1 MSGRSD
7 LRESARDE
15 DRRRRDEARLVAL
28 QQQIDELRGLVR
40 ELTARQTRGDELFKS
55 YEMALGQ
62 VRTGVEQQRHETAQT
77 LQTRQLE
84 DQRLR
89 QQLTDLEARI
99 EESGRPIRS
108 IQAHI
113 SEIGESL
120 RRGKEDA
127 GKDERRFD
135 ELRALIDHV
144 AALSERNTSVIQAT
158 RDAIEALRTGLD
170 ENRRGL
176 QLTEDAVKIV
186 EQDFRRRIA
195 EVGQDI
201 RNLSARIDELPAIF
215 DQHDAMIEDIRG
227 SIVHIDPALDE
238 LRVADARLHEEIS
251 RFASQADE
259 RDDLAAERIDD
270 IRRQF
275 DTQLRDLRQTSEQR
289 AERLGQRL
297 EALGDIDRELAYRI
311 NVLELRIEEA
321 RELSGRLRRE
331 LWQLHELRSRMR
343 LEQAQAELES
353 VIDARRTAE
362 QEPAGERPERQG
374 NGA

>member
-1 MSGRSD
+1 MSGRPD

-15 DRRRRDEARLVAL
+15 ERRRRDEARLVAL

-62 VRTGVEQQRHETAQT
+62 VRSGVEQQRHETAQT
-77 LQTRQLE
+77 LQARQLE

-89 QQLTDLEARI
+89 QQFADLEARI

-113 SEIGESL
+113 SEIGETL
-120 RRGKEDA
+120 RRGKEEA

-144 AALSERNTSVIQAT
+144 AALAERNTSIIQASRESIDT
-158 RDAIEALRTGLD
+158 LRTGLD
-170 ENRRGL
+170 ETRRGL
-176 QLTEDAVKIV
+176 QLAEDSVKIV

-195 EVGQDI
+195 EVGQDT
-201 RNLSARIDELPAIF
+201 RNLSARIDELPAIL
-215 DQHDAMIEDIRG
+215 DQHDAMIEDVRA

-238 LRVADARLHEEIS
+238 LRAADARLHEEIS
-251 RFASQADE
+251 RFAAQADE
-259 RDDLAAERIDD
+259 RDDLTAERIDD

-275 DTQLRDLRQTSEQR
+275 DTQLRDLRQTAEQR
-289 AERLGQRL
+289 ADRLGQRL

-311 NVLELRIEEA
+311 NVLELRIEEG
-321 RELSGRLRRE
+321 REIAGRLRRE

-353 VIDARRTAE
+353 VTDARRAAE
-362 QEPAGERPERQG
+362 QETAGERPERQG

>member
-1 MSGRSD
+1 MSGRTD
-7 LRESARDE
+7 LRENARDE
-15 DRRRRDEARLVAL
+15 ERRRRDEARIVAL

-62 VRTGVEQQRHETAQT
+62 VRTGVEQQRHETSQT
-77 LQTRQLE
+77 LQARQLD

-89 QQLTDLEARI
+89 QQFTDLEARI

-108 IQAHI
+108 IQAHV
-113 SEIGESL
+113 SELGEAL
-120 RRGKEDA
+120 RRGKEEA

-135 ELRALIDHV
+135 ELRALIDHI
-144 AALSERNTSVIQAT
+144 AALAERNASVIQAS
-158 RDAIEALRTGLD
+158 RESIESIRTGGD
-170 ENRRGL
+170 ETRRGL
-176 QLTEDAVKIV
+176 QLAEDAVKIV

-195 EVGQDI
+195 EVGQDT

-215 DQHDAMIEDIRG
+215 DQHDAMIEEVRG
-227 SIVHIDPALDE
+227 SIVHIGPALDE
-238 LRVADARLHEEIS
+238 LRVADDRLHEEIS
-251 RFASQADE
+251 RFAAQADE

-270 IRRQF
+270 VRRQF
-275 DTQLRDLRQTSEQR
+275 DTQLRDVRQTAEQR

-311 NVLELRIEEA
+311 NVLELRIEET

-343 LEQAQAELES
+343 MEQAQAELES
-353 VIDARRTAE
+353 VTDARRAAE
-362 QEPAGERPERQG
+362 QELAGERPERQG

>member
-77 LQTRQLE
+77 LQARQLE

-89 QQLTDLEARI
+89 QQLTDMEARI

-113 SEIGESL
+113 SEIGETL
-120 RRGKEDA
+120 RRGKEDS

-144 AALSERNTSVIQAT
+144 AALAERNTSVIQAT
-158 RDAIEALRTGLD
+158 RDSIEALRTGLD

-195 EVGQDI
+195 EVGQDT

-215 DQHDAMIEDIRG
+215 DQHGAMIEDVRG

-353 VIDARRTAE
+353 VTDAPRTVE

-374 NGA
+374 TGA